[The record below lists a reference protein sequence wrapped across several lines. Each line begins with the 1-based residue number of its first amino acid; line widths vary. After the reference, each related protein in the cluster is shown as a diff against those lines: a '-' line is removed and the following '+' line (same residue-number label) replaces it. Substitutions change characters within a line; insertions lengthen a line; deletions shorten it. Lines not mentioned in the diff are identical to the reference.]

1 MVSDSQ
7 KVTEAVGCNVCDRWK
22 KAFCQVSKSL
32 EEKHDRR
39 ASSVLKGQSQG
50 RASAR
55 EAPRPGR
62 APRSGCRGK
71 ASTQR
76 VQVKGTI
83 CSQVTW
89 RVPFA
94 KDVRRREAE
103 SREVPGPYSLWHR
116 EAGRCSCFGDKQTE
130 SNSEAVGDLGQVIYP
145 V

>member
-22 KAFCQVSKSL
+22 KAFCQVSKSP

-39 ASSVLKGQSQG
+39 ASSVLKGPSQG
-50 RASAR
+50 RVSAQ

-62 APRSGCRGK
+62 APHSRDLGK

-76 VQVKGTI
+76 IQVQGTI
-83 CSQVTW
+83 CSQVPW

-94 KDVRRREAE
+94 KGVRRREAE
-103 SREVPGPYSLWHR
+103 SR
-116 EAGRCSCFGDKQTE
+116 
-130 SNSEAVGDLGQVIYP
+130 
-145 V
+145 